1 MARLQGCILTVI
13 REPQK
18 LPLRLGN
25 AAARFVHPFQG
36 AGDQQGCCRA
46 SPFAGQTRQ
55 LAALTHPLRRF
66 VMAAQAERELSRD
79 EPEIVSARSVA
90 TISTDDV
97 GHRHTLLPIPSQP
110 FNAVFL
116 FSPAFGVTLK
126 LACELEVSIARRNRT
141 EIPRDFV
148 FFSVERRVVDAS
160 GQKAQAPIIVDLG
173 HDMVFLATISAEP
186 RGVEAVSRGF
196 GVLELPFKKDPT
208 RPGRERR
215 KDFTGTGDEP
225 VEFEGEKGSVLRAAA
240 LMLRQAHPGQKFFEI
255 VSAGFGIDRTGQR
268 KLFNGFFERDRLLPA
283 KLEPIVQSEFEF
295 GPHRERMALQGFVI
309 ECVRQRLREGR
320 LQSAKDVL
328 GLQGVIGRALQ

>member
-18 LPLRLGN
+18 LPLRLGY
-25 AAARFVHPFQG
+25 AAARFVHPLQG

-66 VMAAQAERELSRD
+66 VMAAQAERKLSRD

-97 GHRHTLLPIPSQP
+97 GHRHTLLAIPSQP

-173 HDMVFLATISAEP
+173 HDMVFLATVSAEP

-208 RPGRERR
+208 RPGCERR
-215 KDFTGTGDEP
+215 KDFTGTGDET

-240 LMLRQAHPGQKFFEI
+240 LMLRQAYPGQEFFEI
-255 VSAGFGIDRTGQR
+255 VSAGFCIDRTGQR
-268 KLFNGFFERDRLLPA
+268 KLFNGFFKRDRLLPA
-283 KLEPIVQSEFEF
+283 KLKPIVQSEFEF
-295 GPHRERMALQGFVI
+295 GPNRERMALQCFVI
-309 ECVRQRLREGR
+309 ECVR
-320 LQSAKDVL
+320 
-328 GLQGVIGRALQ
+328 